1 MVIIIILCLEGSNNM
16 KVVISKFLLNNYRKK
31 NFAEIGYHDEGLYL
45 FQDSSWNDYGY
56 SSHFVM
62 VYYPS
67 DSSGN
72 SISPIEIGW
81 VKLCPDSEK
90 MPKLYNRIN
99 GIPNPENLSDSS
111 TEDTILD
118 ENSKLCSCPILLLY
132 YFKLYETLKNDI
144 AQVIGVLK
152 LLGDITLLS
161 DEQIQSFKTNGIY
174 KYSFL
179 RDDNVSSPNMIRF
192 RKVLNNAREYIDKSP
207 STIRIITEFYEVLSQ
222 SGLNTVKRI
231 CADLNSNELEYYFLA
246 PLIDRILGTIE
257 EKEDINE
264 IDLCFYE
271 LKYSLSD
278 YDEFDEKGNL
288 QLLVLKKIIEIKKIL
303 LFKWDTSDK
312 LDLGHYTSMKT
323 VPKLVSFGKE
333 NYFRF
338 TCASQ
343 LNDPL
348 EGKVLFDFLNKAI
361 STSSSN
367 STETSRQSSS
377 TTNYTYFIASAT
389 SQNDSLPMWK
399 QYTEDA
405 DGVYMTFSED
415 YLKRISQIDGMK
427 FGKIC
432 YLSYSDQR
440 VTKCIIDNK
449 ENTTVI
455 DCLNQIFEAIR
466 KEPSLFTHYNGLLTR
481 LTEISFLFKRYEYS
495 YEGEYRIFIESS
507 VEKLDAFDSA
517 ADYMKKEHQPDL
529 TVVTEDDGNP
539 IPRLR
544 IAITACP
551 IVYENIKLGPKAIH
565 RDYVEPYVI
574 ACYKRNQELFNSRK
588 ERIHY
593 PDISIDESA
602 IQFR

>member
-1 MVIIIILCLEGSNNM
+1 M
-16 KVVISKFLLNNYRKK
+16 KVVISKFSFNNLRKK
-31 NFAEIGYHDEGLYL
+31 DFADIGYYDEGLYL

-56 SSHFVM
+56 SSHFIM
-62 VYYPS
+62 VYYPPN
-67 DSSGN
+67 SSGI

-81 VKLCPDSEK
+81 VKLCPDPEQ
-90 MPKLYNRIN
+90 MQELYNRID
-99 GIPNPENLSDSS
+99 GIYRSGGSSNNS
-111 TEDTILD
+111 TEDIVLD
-118 ENSKLCSCPILLLY
+118 GTCKLCSCPISLHY
-132 YFKLYETLKNDI
+132 YFKLYETLKKNI
-144 AQVIGVLK
+144 NQVTDVLK
-152 LLGDITLLS
+152 LLGDITQLS
-161 DEQIQSFKTNGIY
+161 DEQIRSYETSGIY
-174 KYSFL
+174 KNSFL

-207 STIRIITEFYEVLSQ
+207 STIRIITEFYEVLSR
-222 SGLNTVKRI
+222 SDLNTVKRI
-231 CADLNSNELEYYFLA
+231 CADLNNDKLEYYFLA

-257 EKEDINE
+257 EKEEDINE

-278 YDEFDEKGNL
+278 YDESDEKENYQLIVL
-288 QLLVLKKIIEIKKIL
+288 QKIIEIKKIL
-303 LFKWDTSDK
+303 LFKWEASDK
-312 LDLGHYTSMKT
+312 PNLGHYTSMKT
-323 VPKLVSFGKE
+323 VPKLVSFGKD

-348 EGKVLFDFLNKAI
+348 EGKVIFDFLNKAI
-361 STSSSN
+361 TTSSS
-367 STETSRQSSS
+367 SSNGAS
-377 TTNYTYFIASAT
+377 NQISSPSNYTHFIASAT
-389 SQNDSLPMWK
+389 AQNDSLPMWK

-415 YLKRISQIDGMK
+415 YLTRISQIDGMK

-432 YLSYSDQR
+432 YLSYSDQG
-440 VTKCIIDNK
+440 VTECIIDNK
-449 ENTTVI
+449 ENKTVTE
-455 DCLNQIFEAIR
+455 CLNKIFEVIS
-466 KEPSLFTHYNGLLTR
+466 KVPSLFTVYNGLLTR

-495 YEGEYRIFIESS
+495 YEREYRIFIESS

-517 ADYMKKEHQPDL
+517 TDYMKKEHQPDL
-529 TVVTEDDGNP
+529 TVVTEADGNP

-551 IVYENIKLGPKAIH
+551 IVYKSIKLGPEAIN
-565 RDYVEPYVI
+565 RDYVEPYVK

-588 ERIHY
+588 DCIHY
-593 PDISIDESA
+593 SDISLDESA

>member
-1 MVIIIILCLEGSNNM
+1 M
-16 KVVISKFLLNNYRKK
+16 KVVISKFSFNNLRKK
-31 NFAEIGYHDEGLYL
+31 DFADIGYYDEGLYL

-56 SSHFVM
+56 SSHFIM
-62 VYYPS
+62 VYYPPN
-67 DSSGN
+67 SSGI

-81 VKLCPDSEK
+81 VKLCPDPEQ
-90 MPKLYNRIN
+90 MQELYNRID
-99 GIPNPENLSDSS
+99 GIYRSGGSSNNS
-111 TEDTILD
+111 TEDIVLD
-118 ENSKLCSCPILLLY
+118 GTCKLCSCPISLHY
-132 YFKLYETLKNDI
+132 YFKLYETLKKNI
-144 AQVIGVLK
+144 NQVTDVLK
-152 LLGDITLLS
+152 LLGDITQLS
-161 DEQIQSFKTNGIY
+161 DEQIRSYETSGIY
-174 KYSFL
+174 KNSFL

-207 STIRIITEFYEVLSQ
+207 STIRIITEFYEVLSR
-222 SGLNTVKRI
+222 SDLNTVKRI
-231 CADLNSNELEYYFLA
+231 CADLNNDKLEYYFLA

-257 EKEDINE
+257 EKEEDINE

-278 YDEFDEKGNL
+278 YDESDEKENYQLIVL
-288 QLLVLKKIIEIKKIL
+288 QKIIEIKKIL
-303 LFKWDTSDK
+303 LFKWEASDK
-312 LDLGHYTSMKT
+312 PNLGHYTSMKT
-323 VPKLVSFGKE
+323 VPKLVSFGKD

-348 EGKVLFDFLNKAI
+348 EGKVIFDFLNKAI
-361 STSSSN
+361 TTSSS
-367 STETSRQSSS
+367 SSNGAS
-377 TTNYTYFIASAT
+377 NQISSPSNYTHFIASAT
-389 SQNDSLPMWK
+389 AQNDSLPMWK

-415 YLKRISQIDGMK
+415 YLTRISQIDGMK

-432 YLSYSDQR
+432 YLSYSDQG
-440 VTKCIIDNK
+440 VTECIIDNK
-449 ENTTVI
+449 ENKTVTE
-455 DCLNQIFEAIR
+455 CLNKIFEVIS
-466 KEPSLFTHYNGLLTR
+466 KVPSLFTVYNGLLTR

-495 YEGEYRIFIESS
+495 YEREYRIFIESS

-517 ADYMKKEHQPDL
+517 TDYMKKEHQPDL
-529 TVVTEDDGNP
+529 TVVTEADGNP

-551 IVYENIKLGPKAIH
+551 IVYKSIKLGPKAIN
-565 RDYVEPYVI
+565 RDYVEPYVK

-588 ERIHY
+588 DCIHY
-593 PDISIDESA
+593 SDISLDESA